1 MKKSDRVQNF
11 VASLPPDPGG
21 DWHPCYAGYFTCF
34 NRGEY
39 YEAHDVLEQLWLAT
53 TDDNWTYYKGLIQ
66 LAGAFVHLRHQH
78 LHPTHRVHGRR
89 LPPASRL
96 FDLAAK
102 NLSRFAPQHLGFD
115 VTTALRLCHDRA
127 ATIRHSD
134 YTLNPW
140 SSDNLPQL
148 TLPSERT

>member
-1 MKKSDRVQNF
+1 MKKSDRIQAF
-11 VASLPPDPGG
+11 VESLDADGSAT
-21 DWHPCYAGYFTCF
+21 WHPCYAGYFTCF

-53 TDDNWTYYKGLIQ
+53 KGADWSYYKGLIQ

-78 LHPTHRVHGRR
+78 RHPTHRVHGRR
-89 LPPASRL
+89 LPPAARL

-102 NLSRFAPQHLGFD
+102 NLRPFAPRHHGFEVD
-115 VTTALRLCHDRA
+115 TALRLCHDRE

-134 YTLNPW
+134 YALNPW
-140 SSDNLPQL
+140 SPKVLPQL
-148 TLPSERT
+148 ELGSP

>member
-1 MKKSDRVQNF
+1 MKKSDRVQAF
-11 VASLPPDPGG
+11 VESLHG
-21 DWHPCYAGYFTCF
+21 DGAAEWHPCYAGYFTCF

-53 TDDNWTYYKGLIQ
+53 EGADWSYYKGLIQ

-78 LHPTHRVHGRR
+78 REPVHRVHGRR
-89 LPPASRL
+89 LPPAARL

-102 NLSRFAPQHLGFD
+102 NLRPFGPRHFGFD
-115 VTTALRLCHDRA
+115 VDTALRLCHDRA

-134 YTLNPW
+134 YSLNPW
-140 SSDNLPQL
+140 SPEVLPQL
-148 TLPSERT
+148 ELGSP

>member
-1 MKKSDRVQNF
+1 MKKSDRVQSF
-11 VASLPPDPGG
+11 VDSLTPSTDST
-21 DWHPCYAGYFTCF
+21 WHPCYAGYFTCF

-53 TDDNWTYYKGLIQ
+53 TNDDWSYYKGLIQ

-78 LHPTHRVHGRR
+78 RHPTHRVHGRR

-102 NLSRFAPQHLGFD
+102 NLTPVAPRHLGFD
-115 VTTALRLCHDRA
+115 VTTALGLCHDK
-127 ATIRHSD
+127 ATAIRQSD

-140 SSDNLPQL
+140 DPANLPQL
-148 TLPSERT
+148 NLDA